1 MSSDRATPDLTFV
14 NLIHRALRV
23 DGERLK
29 VTVAALSPDDA
40 QDRVAG
46 VRDIYDKY
54 REQLIAHHTH
64 EDDLFFPALAA
75 HVGAERMHLA
85 ELIAQHHQLDDV
97 LRSIEEG
104 PAEGLVPLGAA
115 LVDRLPPQPAKL
127 PSPGRGARTGMSAE
141 ER

>member
-64 EDDLFFPALAA
+64 EDDLFFPAL
-75 HVGAERMHLA
+75 GACSNGQKLALTSRLHLA
-85 ELIAQHHQLDDV
+85 RAR
-97 LRSIEEG
+97 RSLSDG
-104 PAEGLVPLGAA
+104 RA
-115 LVDRLPPQPAKL
+115 RPP
-127 PSPGRGARTGMSAE
+127 SSTRG
-141 ER
+141 